1 MMEKQSMRSDQA
13 NGRGQLSGAAA
24 IAYLALL
31 AAGCN
36 SSGVNPVEGQVNW
49 KDGSPAKEL
58 AGSLIFFNLAE
69 KETTAQGMI
78 KPDGSFKVSTNKPDD
93 GALVGEHIVT
103 IIEVGRQSVGG
114 AESGAL
120 APAKVDTK
128 YMTPNSSDLRATV
141 KPGRNKITVTVE
153 RGSGR

>member
-1 MMEKQSMRSDQA
+1 MRTSSA
-13 NGRGQLSGAAA
+13 VWKRAA
-24 IAYLALL
+24 IAVVLVTACV

-36 SSGVNPVEGQVNW
+36 SSGLYPVEGQVNW

-69 KETTAQGMI
+69 KETTASGII
-78 KPDGSFKVSTNKPDD
+78 KPDASFTVGTNKPDD
-93 GALVGEHIVT
+93 GALVGEHVVT

-128 YMTPNSSDLRATV
+128 YMTPNTSDLRATV
-141 KPGRNKITVTVE
+141 KPGANKITLTVE
-153 RGSGR
+153 RNAAK

>member
-1 MMEKQSMRSDQA
+1 MRNDQPQSRWRLPQT
-13 NGRGQLSGAAA
+13 AA
-24 IAYLALL
+24 IACLVLL

-36 SSGVNPVEGQVNW
+36 SSGVYPVEGQVNW

-69 KETTAQGMI
+69 KETTASGII
-78 KPDGSFKVSTNKPDD
+78 KPDSSFTVGTNKPDD
-93 GALVGEHIVT
+93 GALVGEHVVT

-120 APAKVDTK
+120 APAKVNTK

-141 KPGRNKITVTVE
+141 KPGRNKITLTVE
-153 RGSGR
+153 RGSGK

>member
-1 MMEKQSMRSDQA
+1 
-13 NGRGQLSGAAA
+13 
-24 IAYLALL
+24 
-31 AAGCN
+31 
-36 SSGVNPVEGQVNW
+36 
-49 KDGSPAKEL
+49 
-58 AGSLIFFNLAE
+58 LIFFNLAE

-78 KPDGSFKVSTNKPDD
+78 KADGSFKVTTNKPDD
-93 GALVGEHIVT
+93 GALVGEHVVT

-141 KPGRNKITVTVE
+141 KPGTNKITLTID
-153 RGSGR
+153 RAAAR